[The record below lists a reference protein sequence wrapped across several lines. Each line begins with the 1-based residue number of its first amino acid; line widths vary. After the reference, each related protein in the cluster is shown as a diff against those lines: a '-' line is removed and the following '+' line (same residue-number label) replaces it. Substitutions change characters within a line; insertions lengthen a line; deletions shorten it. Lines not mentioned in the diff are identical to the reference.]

1 MQIDLLKEQIKRLE
15 PETLAAHGVI
25 TPAKTRANGRPT
37 FICPECGNGTG
48 KTGDGLVVYDNPDGY
63 AYHCNK
69 SGCHFDNI
77 SLLALYYGLDLRAD
91 FIEILR
97 RAAAEFGIF
106 TGDSFSDYHSLQK
119 NSNPKQ
125 HNTPIKK
132 EKTADEIAQDSLLAD
147 MIEDVI
153 AKSIEL
159 LELLPVEDRRGLT
172 LETLKYFRCGYLPV
186 WIHPKILMEDNP
198 KNVQPTRRLIIPIS
212 IRHYIAVA
220 LNSDRSNIKKDYWK
234 MKAKTDDYTGFFG
247 SQTIKA
253 NTEYIFVYEGEI
265 DAMTAWQA
273 DQPNIFLKS
282 SMNIFGVESAVDMET
297 GEIIS
302 ADNLKTNGFIATGSA
317 SVKSWVKA
325 LDCIC
330 RHYGIKPRI
339 IILFDNDDAGR
350 TNAPK
355 RQQELMQLGYSTI
368 VKFISNKE

>member
-1 MQIDLLKEQIKRLE
+1 MQIDSLKDQIKRLSPDVLE
-15 PETLAAHGVI
+15 SHGVI

-302 ADNLKTNGFIATGSA
+302 ADNLKTNGFIATGSV